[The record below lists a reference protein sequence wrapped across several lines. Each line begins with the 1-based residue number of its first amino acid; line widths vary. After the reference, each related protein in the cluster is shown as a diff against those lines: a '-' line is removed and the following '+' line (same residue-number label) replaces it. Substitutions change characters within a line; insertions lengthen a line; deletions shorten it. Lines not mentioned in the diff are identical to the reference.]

1 MDSGPL
7 EAAHVEVLPTV
18 GVVQYFRER
27 SQVETTMAEQTPG
40 QHLKSYPV
48 YALRGIRI
56 GLLAFVAT
64 LVVVVVK
71 LARTGQADDVQG
83 SPRAPDL
90 MFVLMM
96 AVLTANI
103 IGASGHRQTSGEGGP
118 DES

>member
-1 MDSGPL
+1 
-7 EAAHVEVLPTV
+7 
-18 GVVQYFRER
+18 
-27 SQVETTMAEQTPG
+27 MAEQTPG
-40 QHLKSYPV
+40 QLLKSYPV

-64 LVVVVVK
+64 LVVVVVVK

-96 AVLTANI
+96 AVLTA
-103 IGASGHRQTSGEGGP
+103 GSAPFGEAPGDHVGIFRFVTAKMSRLLRP
-118 DES
+118 VVWPRRELRNG